1 MTVWCKTPNGHF
13 VFIEEGVIAKIEIC
27 AIFARFN
34 NFEMFS
40 DMLVDERRLNLYERC
55 RGQKGIVQ
63 QVVVHGTQ
71 NLV

>member
-40 DMLVDERRLNLYERC
+40 DMLVDERRLNLYER
-55 RGQKGIVQ
+55 
-63 QVVVHGTQ
+63 T
-71 NLV
+71 